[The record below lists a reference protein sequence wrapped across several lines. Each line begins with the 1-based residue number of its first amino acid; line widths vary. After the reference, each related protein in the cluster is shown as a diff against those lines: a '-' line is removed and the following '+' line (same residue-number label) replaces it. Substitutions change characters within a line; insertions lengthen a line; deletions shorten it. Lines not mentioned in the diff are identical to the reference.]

1 MKLAYVVAAGILAPA
16 PLSAQIVFDDGPEPA
31 APATKGS
38 TAKSDVDKVVCRMQD
53 EIGSRLRAHK
63 VCMTVGQWRDNELGY
78 KEHLQEM
85 QDLAA
90 SRPSG

>member
-1 MKLAYVVAAGILAPA
+1 MRCGYVFAALMLLPA
-16 PLSAQIVFDDGPEPA
+16 PLSAQIVFDDGPKPA
-31 APATKGS
+31 APTKS
-38 TAKSDVDKVVCRMQD
+38 ASLKSDVDKVVCRMQD

-85 QDLAA
+85 QDLAP

>member
-53 EIGSRLRAHK
+53 EIGS
-63 VCMTVGQWRDNELGY
+63 
-78 KEHLQEM
+78 
-85 QDLAA
+85 
-90 SRPSG
+90 